1 MMDEAVC
8 IACGKCCKKHWL
20 LRLTSE
26 HEKSLFGD
34 AMVFGNFIW
43 TDQCKYQVNNKCTIH
58 EDSPQRCKEYFC
70 EGRPI

>member
-1 MMDEAVC
+1 MDEAVC

-26 HEKSLFGD
+26 HEKSLFD
-34 AMVFGNFIW
+34 NIVFGNFIW

-70 EGRPI
+70 EGNLK